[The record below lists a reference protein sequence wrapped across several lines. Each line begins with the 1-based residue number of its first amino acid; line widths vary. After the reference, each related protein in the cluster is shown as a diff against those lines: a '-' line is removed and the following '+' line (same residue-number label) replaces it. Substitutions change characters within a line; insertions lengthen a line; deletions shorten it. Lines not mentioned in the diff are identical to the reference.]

1 MERDK
6 RIFED
11 LSRVASGA
19 MGAATGL
26 KTEID
31 GMIKRQIEKIMA
43 NMEFVSRDE
52 FDAYKE
58 IAVKA
63 RSEQEK
69 LAIRL
74 EKLEKQLKNDE

>member
-31 GMIKRQIEKIMA
+31 TMIKRQVEKIMA
-43 NMEFVSRDE
+43 NMEFVSREE

-58 IAVKA
+58 IAAKA

-69 LAIRL
+69 LAARL
-74 EKLEKQLKNDE
+74 EKLEKQLKNDK